1 MQKMGPHRAIALM
14 CFGWSVVTIGAEFVK
29 NFGQLVAGR
38 RLAYLFSSVAL
49 AGMFGGL
56 IATAITYMGNL
67 HGVESWSWLY
77 IIEGC
82 ISILVSFWVFFGLPP
97 NPTEPKFLT
106 AKDKDVM
113 VIREA
118 QRAQY
123 LGSLVFD
130 CSVDPRVASLFLI
143 SFQVLF
149 TLDIFAVIGYAI
161 LLAVPDIPGIGYLYI
176 LNRKKFQIAQAE
188 RSGDRK
194 ETTGEGDLDF
204 SVPDIEHIHNPSNWM

>member
-1 MQKMGPHRAIALM
+1 MVYKKEEQ
-14 CFGWSVVTIGAEFVK
+14 
-29 NFGQLVAGR
+29 GR

-118 QRAQY
+118 QRAHTLQAQY
-123 LGSLVFD
+123 L
-130 CSVDPRVASLFLI
+130 SVPVYLLGGI
-143 SFQVLF
+143 SFFITVQTATVLGDKWKVRGTVLF